1 MNAMIHIPEKKNDNE
16 QMLDQMISLMGQ
28 LGGLSEEELAKERKA
43 MQDSGISPTDL
54 MEILGE
60 NLIDQF
66 GPRQIMNVPIQTLT
80 RTAKIPTYAHE
91 MDACADIYAVEDITI
106 LPGETKLI
114 STGIAMAIPEGWV
127 VHIYPRSSIGAKT
140 PLRLANSV
148 GVIDAQYRDEVK
160 IIYTNT
166 SDLPFQVH
174 QGDRIAQMSLDP
186 SPMARFVEVEDVKAF
201 GTDRQGGI
209 GSTGE

>member
-1 MNAMIHIPEKKNDNE
+1 MNAMIHMPEKKSDNE

-28 LGGLSEEELAKERKA
+28 LGGLSEEELEKERKA
-43 MQDSGISPTDL
+43 MQDSGIKATDL

-60 NLIDQF
+60 NLIDQL

-91 MDACADIYAVEDITI
+91 MDACADIYTDEDTTI

-148 GVIDAQYRDEVK
+148 GVIDAQYRDEIK

-166 SDLPFQVH
+166 SDLPYQVH
-174 QGDRIAQMSLDP
+174 QGDRIAQMSIDP